1 MAWISGETGTVVAV
15 RGDMDALPI
24 EERNDVPYCSKVP
37 GIMHACGHD
46 VHITVLL
53 GLAKLLLY
61 IRDKLKGTVKFLS
74 QPAEETVGMSCRHDK
89 KRGS

>member
-53 GLAKLLLY
+53 GLAKLLSLY
-61 IRDKLKGTVKFLS
+61 KDKLKGTVKLFFSLL
-74 QPAEETVGMSCRHDK
+74 K
-89 KRGS
+89 KQ